1 MSDAPGTPNADMT
14 KAWDGVEGDNWT
26 ENEAFFSAGPRYITP
41 HLFAGAAIAP
51 GERVLDIGC
60 GFGDTTRLAAR
71 AAVRGEALGVDLST
85 RMLER
90 ARERA
95 RAEGLA
101 NARFERGDAQVHPFE
116 PGTFDI
122 AISRLGVM
130 FFDDPVAAFTNIA
143 RALKSGGRIAMLAWR
158 EIDRNEWVSALR
170 ETLAAGRDLPLPPP
184 NAPGP
189 FAFADPDRVRSIL
202 GSAGFTDVALD
213 PVEESLYMG
222 PDAATTFDSVKRVGV
237 VIGLLE
243 SLDEAQRTEPLKLLR
258 AMIEAHE
265 TTDGVLMGSSAW
277 LIRATKA
284 P

>member
-1 MSDAPGTPNADMT
+1 
-14 KAWDGVEGDNWT
+14 
-26 ENEAFFSAGPRYITP
+26 
-41 HLFAGAAIAP
+41 
-51 GERVLDIGC
+51 
-60 GFGDTTRLAAR
+60 
-71 AAVRGEALGVDLST
+71 
-85 RMLER
+85 
-90 ARERA
+90 
-95 RAEGLA
+95 
-101 NARFERGDAQVHPFE
+101 
-116 PGTFDI
+116 
-122 AISRLGVM
+122 
-130 FFDDPVAAFTNIA
+130 
-143 RALKSGGRIAMLAWR
+143 MLAWR

-170 ETLAAGRDLPLPPP
+170 EALAAGRDLPLPPP

-243 SLDEAQRTEPLKLLR
+243 SLDEAQRTEPMKLLR

-265 TTDGVLMGSSAW
+265 TPDGVLMGSSAW